1 MTDNA
6 LARTDPYLA
15 GSIAARSWDWWHE
28 TTAEQEADAL
38 VRVEAERRADFLR
51 GWHAELAEREQ
62 ERKEQRTTEYEE
74 MAAGYEKGDPA
85 AR

>member
-28 TTAEQEADAL
+28 TTAEQES
-38 VRVEAERRADFLR
+38 VRVGLYTGERRADFLR
-51 GWHAELAEREQ
+51 GWNAAIAQREQ
-62 ERKEQRTTEYEE
+62 ERKNQLFKEYEE
-74 MAAGYEKGDPA
+74 MAKGAEKGDPA
-85 AR
+85 NW